1 MPKTILKT
9 VGLSFLVIL
18 LAAQTSFAEKYP
30 RTERTDSL
38 LNELLV
44 KLDSSEV
51 YAARKEAAID
61 SLKARL
67 SASTEIDEHYSLLH
81 SIARGYAD
89 CKVDSAIFYL
99 EKLVGLAQQ
108 AQDDSVLFRSRM
120 DLANVLSDAGYY
132 MESFQ
137 ILNEVPR
144 GRLSGE
150 LLVRYFYTKASFYHI
165 LYNSYKEPESFR
177 EEYREQYS
185 QYRDSVLQL
194 ADTSGILYLHAIE
207 RKEARAGNFDKAR
220 HYNAVW
226 KSKINNPRSA
236 QMATCLY
243 DSFAIAYVYEYNF
256 NGEDIDNLLE
266 SAILEVELGKL
277 NIASLNRVQTLLLG
291 ENKYKE
297 AKKVSDYYFASLLK
311 FGSRVRLIDVIDQT
325 VRVNKQSLRSL
336 RRSYAFSIMAIV
348 LISVLVAALVIAVI
362 RINSSRHKVQA
373 LNEELKRSD
382 SIAKGY
388 VGVVFKL
395 YSSYIKR
402 LEVFRAKIHS
412 NLKKDRIDTALEL
425 TIPSGEFESEER
437 KALFRHFDTA
447 FVSIFPD
454 FIEKV
459 NSCLRPDAVIVP
471 KKTEILN
478 GELRVLALSKLG
490 IEDSDEIAEMLHCS
504 VKTVYNLRSIVKS
517 RLAVPEADFRRI
529 LGLD

>member
-9 VGLSFLVIL
+9 VSLSILVIL

-51 YAARKEAAID
+51 YAARKEALID

-67 SASTEIDEHYSLLH
+67 PVSAGKEHCSLLR
-81 SIARGYAD
+81 SIAREYSQ

-99 EKLVGLAQQ
+99 ERLVGLAQQ
-108 AQDDSVLFRSRM
+108 AEDDSVLFSSRM
-120 DLANVLSDAGYY
+120 DLAHVLSDAGYY

-137 ILNEVPR
+137 TLNAVPR
-144 GRLSGE
+144 EKLSGD
-150 LLVRYFYTKASFYHI
+150 LLVRYYYTKSSYFHS
-165 LYNSYKEPESFR
+165 LYNGYKEPDSFK
-177 EEYREQYS
+177 EEYRALFS
-185 QYRDSVLQL
+185 QYRDSVLMF
-194 ADTSGILYLHAIE
+194 ADTNSIMYLHAIE
-207 RKEARAGNFDKAR
+207 RKEARAGNYEKAR
-220 HYNAVW
+220 HYNAIW
-226 KSKINNPRSA
+226 KSKISNPRSTR
-236 QMATCLY
+236 MATCLY
-243 DSFAIAYVYEYNF
+243 DSFAIAYVYEHYAK
-256 NGEDIDNLLE
+256 GEDIDNLLE
-266 SAILEVELGKL
+266 SAILEVELAKL
-277 NIASLNRVQTLLLG
+277 DIASLHRVQTLLVG
-291 ENKYKE
+291 ENRYKE
-297 AKKVSDYYFASLLK
+297 AQKVSDYYFASLLK
-311 FGSRVRLIDVIDQT
+311 FGSRIRLMDVVDQT
-325 VRVNKQSLRSL
+325 VGVNKQSIRSL
-336 RRSYAFSIMAIV
+336 RRSYAFSVMAV
-348 LISVLVAALVIAVI
+348 ALASVLLVALVIAVI
-362 RINSSRHKVQA
+362 LINSSRHKVRA

-437 KALFRHFDTA
+437 KALFHHFDTA

-490 IEDSDEIAEMLHCS
+490 IEDSYEIAEMLHCS
-504 VKTVYNLRSIVKS
+504 VKTVYNLRSIIKS
-517 RLAVPEADFRRI
+517 RLAVPEADFRSI
-529 LGLD
+529 LELD